1 MHHSKSL
8 HRTNLECP
16 IGLFKS
22 TYISTLYTS
31 LPPIDH
37 GAFLDLD
44 CILYIVVLASG
55 VLLKGRENDER

>member
-37 GAFLDLD
+37 GAFLD
-44 CILYIVVLASG
+44 CSG